1 MKLAL
6 SSERLAVVSWRKIMF
21 FCLLLTAYC
30 LLACSI
36 PNLEAPECTEA
47 RAALREFYSNHFGGD
62 MKFTAENLQAR
73 EKYLTPD
80 LARLLEKFL
89 TDSDPFT
96 LSVAVDV
103 PRAFRVGGCQALAPD
118 KTELQVLLFWK
129 DDARSEQ
136 RELKVEAVK
145 QNDKWLI
152 NNISN
157 NTSSL
162 QNILN
167 H

>member
-1 MKLAL
+1 MKLAV
-6 SSERLAVVSWRKIMF
+6 SSEQLAVGWRKIML
-21 FCLLLTAYC
+21 FCSLLTAHC

-36 PNLEAPECTEA
+36 PNLEAPECTAA
-47 RAALREFYSNHFGGD
+47 RASVREFYSNHFGGD
-62 MKFTAENLQAR
+62 MKFTPENLRAK

-80 LARLLEKFL
+80 LTRALQRFV

-96 LSVAVDV
+96 LTRGDDL
-103 PRAFRVGGCQALAPD
+103 PKAFRVGGCKATAAD
-118 KTELQVLLFWK
+118 KTESQILLFWK
-129 DDARSEQ
+129 DDNRSEQ
-136 RELKVEAVK
+136 REINVEAVK
-145 QNDKWLI
+145 QNDHWLI

-157 NTSSL
+157 NTSNL

>member
-1 MKLAL
+1 MKSAM
-6 SSERLAVVSWRKIMF
+6 SGKRLAVGWRKITF
-21 FCLLLTAYC
+21 FCLLLAAYC
-30 LLACSI
+30 LPACSV
-36 PNLEAPECTEA
+36 PNLESPECAGA
-47 RAALREFYSNHFGGD
+47 RQAAREFYSSHFGGD
-62 MKFTAENLQAR
+62 MKFTPENLRAR

-80 LARLLEKFL
+80 LTRLLQKFV

-96 LSVAVDV
+96 LTPGDDL
-103 PRAFRVGGCQALAPD
+103 PKAFRVGGCQTAAPD

-136 RELKVEAVK
+136 RELKIEAVR

-157 NTSSL
+157 NASNL

>member
-1 MKLAL
+1 MKPEAG
-6 SSERLAVVSWRKIMF
+6 SQKSEAWRRRFIF
-21 FCLLLTAYC
+21 FCLLSSVFC
-30 LLACSI
+30 LLSCSV
-36 PNLEAPECTEA
+36 PNLEAPECTDS
-47 RAALREFYSNHFGGD
+47 RAVVREFYSNHFGNE
-62 MKFTAENLQAR
+62 MKFTAENLKAR
-73 EKYLTPD
+73 EKYLAPD
-80 LARLLEKFL
+80 FARLLQKFV

-96 LSVAVDV
+96 LSEDA
-103 PRAFRVGGCQALAPD
+103 PKAFRVGSCKAVAPD
-118 KTELQVLLFWK
+118 KTEIQVLLFWK

-136 RELKVEAVK
+136 REINVEAVK

-157 NTSSL
+157 NTSNL

>member
-1 MKLAL
+1 MKLAV
-6 SSERLAVVSWRKIMF
+6 SSKQLTVGWGKIML
-21 FCLLLTAYC
+21 FCSLLTAYC
-30 LLACSI
+30 SLSCSI

-47 RAALREFYSNHFGGD
+47 RATVREFYSNHFGGD
-62 MKFTAENLQAR
+62 MKFTSENLQAR
-73 EKYLTPD
+73 AKYLTPD
-80 LARLLEKFL
+80 LTRLLEKFL
-89 TDSDPFT
+89 TNSDPFT
-96 LSVAVDV
+96 LSEGEDV
-103 PRAFRVGGCQALAPD
+103 PRAFRVGGCKALAPD

-145 QNDKWLI
+145 QNDKWLV

-157 NTSSL
+157 NTSNL
-162 QNILN
+162 QNLLN

>member
-1 MKLAL
+1 LPFAFCL
-6 SSERLAVVSWRKIMF
+6 SSCRV
-21 FCLLLTAYC
+21 
-30 LLACSI
+30 
-36 PNLEAPECTEA
+36 PNLEAPECTDS
-47 RAALREFYSNHFGGD
+47 RAAVREFYSNHFGND
-62 MKFTAENLQAR
+62 MKFTPENLQAR
-73 EKYLTPD
+73 AKYLTPD
-80 LARLLEKFL
+80 LTRLLQKFV

-96 LSVAVDV
+96 LTPGDDL
-103 PRAFRVGGCQALAPD
+103 PKAFRVGGCKAIAPE

-136 RELKVEAVK
+136 REIKIEAAR

-152 NNISN
+152 NNIYN
-157 NTSSL
+157 NTSNL

>member
-1 MKLAL
+1 MQNSKF
-6 SSERLAVVSWRKIMF
+6 KIQNWLF
-21 FCLLLTAYC
+21 IFCILHFAFC
-30 LLACSI
+30 ISCSI

-47 RAALREFYSNHFGGD
+47 RATVREFYSNHFGGD
-62 MKFTAENLQAR
+62 MKFTSENLQAR

-80 LARLLEKFL
+80 LARLLGKFL

-96 LSVAVDV
+96 LSAPGDA
-103 PRAFRVGGCQALAPD
+103 PRAFRVGGCKALAPD
-118 KTELQVLLFWK
+118 KTESQVLLFWK
-129 DDARSEQ
+129 DDQRSEQ
-136 RELKVEAVK
+136 REITVEAVK

-157 NTSSL
+157 NTNSL